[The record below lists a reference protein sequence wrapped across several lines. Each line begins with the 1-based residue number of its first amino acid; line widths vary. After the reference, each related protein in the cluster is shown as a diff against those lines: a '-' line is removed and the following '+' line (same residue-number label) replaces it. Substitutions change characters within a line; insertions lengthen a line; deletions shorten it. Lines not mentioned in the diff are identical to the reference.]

1 MNISDAINKYQ
12 NYLTIERGLSN
23 DTIQAY
29 INDLVIFNSYFE
41 LNDTLEY
48 NEFIVNDFVALQ
60 SQEGKS
66 ASTINRRVSSVM
78 NFLRFLELE
87 GEVKGT
93 FTNVIKPKIP
103 KRQPVYLS
111 IEQVEDLLNA
121 PDLTTDAGIRDRAML
136 EIMYASGLRV
146 SELMVL
152 KFSNL
157 LKNEAFPLLKIRG
170 KGGKERIIPYGEFAA
185 EYLNKYLQEVRVKNR
200 FARKTN
206 IVFINE
212 KGEPFTR
219 QFFFKRIK
227 LYAKKVGIEE
237 NISPHTLRH
246 SFATHLLDQGMSIN
260 TLQKLLGHENLSTT
274 QIYTHVSR
282 QRVKSAYKLAIGED

>member
-12 NYLTIERGLSN
+12 DYLTIERGLSN

-121 PDLTTDAGIRDRAML
+121 PDLTTDEGIRDRAML

>member
-12 NYLTIERGLSN
+12 DYLTIERGLSN

>member
-1 MNISDAINKYQ
+1 MNISEAINKYQ
-12 NYLTIERGLSN
+12 DYLTIERGLSN

-121 PDLTTDAGIRDRAML
+121 PDLTTDGGIRDRAML

-206 IVFINE
+206 IVFIND

-227 LYAKKVGIEE
+227 FYAKKVGIEE

-246 SFATHLLDQGMSIN
+246 SFATHLLDQGMAIN

>member
-1 MNISDAINKYQ
+1 MNISEAINKYQ
-12 NYLTIERGLSN
+12 DYLTIERGLSN

>member
-12 NYLTIERGLSN
+12 DYLTIERGLSN

-103 KRQPVYLS
+103 NRQPVYLS

>member
-12 NYLTIERGLSN
+12 DYLTIERGLSN

-93 FTNVIKPKIP
+93 FTNVIKPKFP
-103 KRQPVYLS
+103 KDNRFIFQLS
-111 IEQVEDLLNA
+111 
-121 PDLTTDAGIRDRAML
+121 
-136 EIMYASGLRV
+136 
-146 SELMVL
+146 
-152 KFSNL
+152 K
-157 LKNEAFPLLKIRG
+157 LKI
-170 KGGKERIIPYGEFAA
+170 
-185 EYLNKYLQEVRVKNR
+185 YLM
-200 FARKTN
+200 
-206 IVFINE
+206 
-212 KGEPFTR
+212 
-219 QFFFKRIK
+219 
-227 LYAKKVGIEE
+227 
-237 NISPHTLRH
+237 
-246 SFATHLLDQGMSIN
+246 LLI
-260 TLQKLLGHENLSTT
+260 
-274 QIYTHVSR
+274 
-282 QRVKSAYKLAIGED
+282 

>member
-1 MNISDAINKYQ
+1 
-12 NYLTIERGLSN
+12 
-23 DTIQAY
+23 
-29 INDLVIFNSYFE
+29 VIFNSYFE

>member
-1 MNISDAINKYQ
+1 
-12 NYLTIERGLSN
+12 
-23 DTIQAY
+23 
-29 INDLVIFNSYFE
+29 
-41 LNDTLEY
+41 
-48 NEFIVNDFVALQ
+48 
-60 SQEGKS
+60 
-66 ASTINRRVSSVM
+66 
-78 NFLRFLELE
+78 
-87 GEVKGT
+87 
-93 FTNVIKPKIP
+93 
-103 KRQPVYLS
+103 
-111 IEQVEDLLNA
+111 
-121 PDLTTDAGIRDRAML
+121 ML

-170 KGGKERIIPYGEFAA
+170 KGGKERIIPYAEFAA

>member
-12 NYLTIERGLSN
+12 DYLTIERGLSN

-170 KGGKERIIPYGEFAA
+170 KGGKERIIPYCEFAA